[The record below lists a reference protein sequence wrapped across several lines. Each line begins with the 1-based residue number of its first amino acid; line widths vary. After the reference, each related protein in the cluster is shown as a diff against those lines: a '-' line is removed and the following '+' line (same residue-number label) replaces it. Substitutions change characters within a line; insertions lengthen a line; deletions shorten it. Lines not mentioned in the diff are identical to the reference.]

1 MMIKKLLLEL
11 KSRFEKDRC
20 KKKLAF
26 DEEPVVVGWG
36 FEKVSRFSF
45 RQKQHSK
52 NYNPLCEKEK

>member
-20 KKKLAF
+20 KKKAF
-26 DEEPVVVGWG
+26 DEEPVVGWG
-36 FEKVSRFSF
+36 FEKFSRFSF

-52 NYNPLCEKEK
+52 H